1 LPGAPTVLG
10 TPGTS
15 VDGTTITIA
24 FDKTMSNPAAF
35 AADFSANNGA
45 PDAVTAAALNAD
57 STKID
62 LTLATPI
69 INGETVTVSYSG
81 SPDVTSADTEI
92 LANFGP
98 IGVTNNVIIPVP
110 LNSSGKIGAITPS
123 LDCTTDNCAW
133 SDNAGWVNFTPTDSS
148 GNYLGLRITDGAV
161 VGYAWSQ
168 NYGWINFG
176 PTPFISVTNTITGHL
191 SGSAWGQN
199 AGWIDFSGVF
209 IDPDTGLFSGEA
221 TGDSDKIGTINFNT
235 TGHSYDG
242 ESPCSPTDPTIC
254 KVVTDWRP
262 ETITFSVT
270 NPFVNFGLFSSSGP
284 RYATAGGAGSG
295 TDSADAGTLN
305 VSIHGSSGYSISVTG
320 STLTNTSPSHNT
332 ISTAGTID
340 SVTGLLI
347 PAVSAPGTNQF
358 GIRLI
363 EESGTQSYVTDPYAT
378 SDWALNFSE
387 PNNEVASGTDDDTA
401 EFGIR
406 YICNVAP
413 NTPAGYYL
421 ANLIFTITPS
431 F

>member
-1 LPGAPTVLG
+1 MAENGGSSNDGIIFSLELPI
-10 TPGTS
+10 S
-15 VDGTTITIA
+15 
-24 FDKTMSNPAAF
+24 
-35 AADFSANNGA
+35 
-45 PDAVTAAALNAD
+45 
-57 STKID
+57 
-62 LTLATPI
+62 PI
-69 INGETVTVSYSG
+69 PS
-81 SPDVTSADTEI
+81 
-92 LANFGP
+92 
-98 IGVTNNVIIPVP
+98 
-110 LNSSGKIGAITPS
+110 NSSGKIGAITPS
-123 LDCTTDNCAW
+123 LDCTTNNCAW

-161 VGYAWSQ
+161 IGYAWSQ

-176 PTPFISVTNTITGHL
+176 PTPFISVTNTISGVL

-199 AGWIDFSGVF
+199 AGWIDFTGVF

-235 TGHSYDG
+235 TGHSYDS
-242 ESPCSPTDPTIC
+242 ESPCSPTDSTIC
-254 KVVTDWRP
+254 KVVTDWKP

-284 RYATAGGAGSG
+284 RYATAGGAGSSSDPP
-295 TDSADAGTLN
+295 DSDPPPAGILH

-340 SVTGLLI
+340 SVTGLLM
-347 PAVSAPGTNQF
+347 PAASAPGTNQF

-363 EESGTQSYVTDPYAT
+363 KNTGTYPGTESYVADPYAT
-378 SDWALNFSE
+378 SDWALDFSE
-387 PNNEVASGTDDDTA
+387 LNNQVAGGDGDDTA
-401 EFGIR
+401 EFGLR

-421 ANLIFTITPS
+421 ANLTFTLTPN